1 MRGERQDMGPAALAR
16 NYLQGCVLLLV
27 AESPAHGYEL
37 LDQLSG
43 LGLAK
48 VDSGALYR
56 ALRGLNDDGLVESWW
71 EKSSAGPARRTYRL
85 TDEGAEYLG
94 RWAQTVATSS
104 TYLDSFLARHRQ
116 LGRWR
121 GRRGDGRAFPRGRG
135 AA

>member
-1 MRGERQDMGPAALAR
+1 MRSRGHDVRPGALAR

-37 LDQLSG
+37 LDQLSE
-43 LGLAK
+43 LGLDN

-56 ALRGLNDDGLVESWW
+56 ALRSLNEDGLVESWW
-71 EKSSAGPARRTYRL
+71 EKSSAGPARRTYRR
-85 TDEGAEYLG
+85 TDDGAECLA
-94 RWAQTVATSS
+94 RWAETVAASS
-104 TYLDSFLARHRQ
+104 TFLDSFLDRHRR

-121 GRRGDGRAFPRGRG
+121 GRRVQGRAFPRGRG